1 MRSAKFSDRLKLR
14 LEQLGM
20 TAAELSRKM
29 NLSEAVISQY
39 KSGKYEPKQDR
50 LEAFAKTLDISEA
63 WLMGYDT
70 QEDAKMTLRE
80 LLVQY
85 RDEHKLSQRQFAEIC
100 GLSNG
105 YISMLEKNFNPST
118 SEPLTPSLPVLKK
131 IATGMG
137 ITLNDLFLKIE
148 DIPVELKY
156 QFGDIPSSPNI
167 FPISVKKYPL
177 LGSIACG
184 EPIFKEADR
193 ESYIL
198 SGTEIAADF
207 CLKCEGD
214 SMVNARILDG
224 DIVFIRKQEQ
234 VENGEIAAV
243 SINDEVTLKRVVFF
257 PEKDMIILKPENS
270 KYHDM
275 VFTDEE
281 LNTIKI
287 LGKAVAFQSDVI

>member
-1 MRSAKFSDRLKLR
+1 MKTTTTADRLQEIMNKRGLRQIDILEMCKPYCAKYGVKLNR
-14 LEQLGM
+14 NDL
-20 TAAELSRKM
+20 
-29 NLSEAVISQY
+29 SQY
-39 KSGKYEPKQDR
+39 VNGKTKPGQDK
-50 LEAFAKTLDISEA
+50 LTVLSSALGVTET
-63 WLMGYDT
+63 WLMGY
-70 QEDAKMTLRE
+70 EE
-80 LLVQY
+80 
-85 RDEHKLSQRQFAEIC
+85 
-100 GLSNG
+100 N
-105 YISMLEKNFNPST
+105 KN
-118 SEPLTPSLPVLKK
+118 L
-131 IATGMG
+131 
-137 ITLNDLFLKIE
+137 
-148 DIPVELKY
+148 DIPTY
-156 QFGDIPSSPNI
+156 PNI
-167 FPISVKKYPL
+167 FPLQVKKYPL
-177 LGSIACG
+177 LGSVACG

-198 SGTEIAADF
+198 SGTEIPADF

-224 DIVFIRKQEQ
+224 DIVFIRRQEQ

-243 SINDEVTLKRVVFF
+243 SVNDEVTLKRVVFF